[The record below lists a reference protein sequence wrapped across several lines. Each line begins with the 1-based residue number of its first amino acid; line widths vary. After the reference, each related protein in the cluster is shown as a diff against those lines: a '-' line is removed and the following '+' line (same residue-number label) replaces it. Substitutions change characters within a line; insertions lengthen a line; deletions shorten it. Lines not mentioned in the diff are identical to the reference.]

1 MTLTVILFGLIAVVA
16 EVVGGTV
23 LLARRQWPRRTQEF
37 LLALGAGFLLALVF
51 AELIPRSV
59 QALGATAGLVIILGF
74 ATIHFFEHTVVKHLH
89 FGEEVHPEVMVSR
102 AASVSAFS
110 GLFVHAFFDG
120 LSISAGMHFQ
130 FLVGLLI
137 FCAILLHKVP
147 EGLTIA
153 SIMLTAGYSRR
164 TVLLASLGIGAAT
177 MIGVLMILI
186 FANVDAQVTGI
197 AFAFSAGAAAY
208 VGASDLIPE
217 INRSENRIAPIVVF
231 GGMLLFYIT
240 AKFLEKVI
248 TG

>member
-16 EVVGGTV
+16 EVAGGTM
-23 LLARRQWPRRTQEF
+23 LLTRRLWPRRTQEF

-51 AELIPRSV
+51 TELIPRSV
-59 QALGATAGLVIILGF
+59 QALGTTAGLVIILGF
-74 ATIHFFEHTVVKHLH
+74 ATIHFFEHAVVKHLH
-89 FGEEVHPEVMVSR
+89 FGEEVHPEVMVSK

-120 LSISAGMHFQ
+120 LSISAGMQFE

-153 SIMLTAGYSRR
+153 SIMLTAGYSKR

-177 MIGVLMILI
+177 MIGILMILI
-186 FANVDAQVTGI
+186 FANVDAEVTGI

-217 INRSENRIAPIVVF
+217 INRSENRVAPIVVF

-240 AKFLEKVI
+240 AKVLDKMI

>member
-1 MTLTVILFGLIAVVA
+1 MTLTVILFGLIVVA
-16 EVVGGTV
+16 AEVLGAGA
-23 LLARRQWPRRTQEF
+23 LLSRRVWPKRTQEF

-51 AELIPRSV
+51 SELIPRSV
-59 QALGATAGLVIILGF
+59 QTLGATAGLVIILGF

-89 FGEEVHPEVMVSR
+89 FGEEVHRDVMVSR
-102 AASVSAFS
+102 VASASAFA
-110 GLFVHAFFDG
+110 GLFIHAFFDG
-120 LSISAGMHFQ
+120 LSSSAGMQ
-130 FLVGLLI
+130 FEFFVGLLI

-153 SIMLTAGYSRR
+153 SIMLTAGYPRK

-186 FANVDAQVTGI
+186 FANVDAKVTGV

-217 INRSENRIAPIVVF
+217 INRSESRVAPIVVF
-231 GGMLLFYIT
+231 GGMLLFYVT
-240 AKFLEKVI
+240 AELFDSI
-248 TG
+248 IIR

>member
-1 MTLTVILFGLIAVVA
+1 MALTVILFGIIVVVA
-16 EVVGGTV
+16 EVLGGAV
-23 LLARRQWPRRTQEF
+23 LLMRRQWPRRTQEF

-59 QALGATAGLVIILGF
+59 QTLGATAGFVIILGF
-74 ATIHFFEHTVVKHLH
+74 ATIHFFEHTVVEHLH
-89 FGEEVHPEVMVSR
+89 FGEEVHREVMVSR
-102 AASVSAFS
+102 VASVSAFS

-120 LSISAGMHFQ
+120 LSISAGMQ
-130 FLVGLLI
+130 FEFFVGLLI

-186 FANVDAQVTGI
+186 FTSVDVRVTGI

-217 INRSENRIAPIVVF
+217 INRSENRVAPIVVF
-231 GGMLLFYIT
+231 GGMLLFYVT
-240 AKFLEKVI
+240 ARFVEKVLM
-248 TG
+248 G

>member
-1 MTLTVILFGLIAVVA
+1 MTLTVILFGLIAVIA
-16 EVVGGTV
+16 EVAGGAV
-23 LLARRQWPRRTQEF
+23 LLTRRQWPRRTQEF

-51 AELIPRSV
+51 AELVPRSV
-59 QALGATAGLVIILGF
+59 QTLGATAGFVIILGF
-74 ATIHFFEHTVVKHLH
+74 ATIHFFEHTVVRHLH
-89 FGEEVHPEVMVSR
+89 FGEEVHEEVMVSR
-102 AASVSAFS
+102 MASVSAFS

-120 LSISAGMHFQ
+120 LSISAGMQ
-130 FLVGLLI
+130 FEFFVGLLI

-164 TVLLASLGIGAAT
+164 TVLFASLGIGTAT

-186 FANVDAQVTGI
+186 FTNVDARVTGI

-231 GGMLLFYIT
+231 GGMVLFYIT
-240 AKFLEKVI
+240 AKLLDRVLV
-248 TG
+248 G

>member
-1 MTLTVILFGLIAVVA
+1 MTLTVIFFGLIVVGA
-16 EVVGGTV
+16 EVLGGAV
-23 LLARRQWPRRTQEF
+23 LLSRRQWPKRTQEF

-51 AELIPRSV
+51 VELIPRSV
-59 QALGATAGLVIILGF
+59 QTLGATAGLVIILGF

-102 AASVSAFS
+102 VASVSAFS

-120 LSISAGMHFQ
+120 LSISAGMQ
-130 FLVGLLI
+130 FEFFVGLLI

-153 SIMLTAGYSRR
+153 SIMLTAGYTRR
-164 TVLLASLGIGAAT
+164 TVLFASLGIGAAT

-186 FANVDAQVTGI
+186 FANVDVKVTGI

-208 VGASDLIPE
+208 VGASDLVPE
-217 INRSENRIAPIVVF
+217 VNRSESRVAPIVVF

-240 AKFLEKVI
+240 AELFESMI
-248 TG
+248 IG

>member
-16 EVVGGTV
+16 EVAGGTV

-89 FGEEVHPEVMVSR
+89 FGEEVHPEVMVSK

-120 LSISAGMHFQ
+120 LSISAGMQFQ

-153 SIMLTAGYSRR
+153 SIMLTSGYSKR

-186 FANVDAQVTGI
+186 FTNVDAQVTGI

-240 AKFLEKVI
+240 AKLLDKVI